1 VFRNAL
7 AWERIVERMQ
17 EQRIYGIALLL
28 STVGLLATAGLHPTA
43 PLMPDSSATI
53 ERFSLMNK
61 VVHGLALGSV
71 WLSLFGVVGLSRSL
85 GFQRPDVIA
94 ALTAFA
100 MAAMMITFAAVMDGL
115 VASEL
120 ARRLIGADD
129 AARQDVVQLM
139 RHCFLI
145 ASSLTR
151 FYVVAASAAIALW
164 SVAMLRAGFSRVLP
178 WVGFFTALLGF
189 VGQFSGYLRMNTH
202 DLMLMVVGQG
212 VWIVWTG
219 LVMIRRDQQRL
230 ISA

>member
-7 AWERIVERMQ
+7 AWERIVGRMQ
-17 EQRIYGIALLL
+17 EQRIHGIALLL
-28 STVGLLATAGLHPTA
+28 SAVGFLATAGLHPMGPQVTA
-43 PLMPDSSATI
+43 SSAAI
-53 ERFSLMNK
+53 EHFSLMNK
-61 VVHGLALGSV
+61 AVHGIALGSI
-71 WLSLFGVVGLSRSL
+71 WLSLFGVVGLSRAL
-85 GFQRPDVIA
+85 GFQRPDVTA

-100 MAAMMITFAAVMDGL
+100 IGAVMVTFAGIMEGL

-120 ARRLIGADD
+120 ARRLVGADD

-139 RHCFLI
+139 RYCFLI

-151 FYVVAASAAIALW
+151 FYVVAASAAIVLW
-164 SVAMLRAGFSRVLP
+164 STAMLRTGFSRVLP
-178 WVGFFTALLGF
+178 WVGFFIALLGF

-219 LVMIRRDQQRL
+219 VVMIRRDQQRP